1 MSFSETHPIQSIL
14 KDLLISDL
22 YEDISKRY
30 PEIESSTLKNKIN
43 DKVISINP
51 QFAIETKHKKKKQV
65 KIDDCDRCCARTWDN
80 HRGSRCSHQI
90 KSDDYCGIHLRE
102 INERGS
108 LLFGRYDEPK
118 PTINDQG
125 NIIPWYDGP
134 PLEELDAIVNYLQCC
149 LLRKMKRESIKRS

>member
-1 MSFSETHPIQSIL
+1 MSFSQSHPIQSIL
-14 KDLLISDL
+14 KKLLISDL
-22 YEDISKRY
+22 QEDILKRY
-30 PEIESSTLKNKIN
+30 PDIDPSILKKKIE
-43 DKVISINP
+43 DKVTLINP
-51 QFAIETKHKKKKQV
+51 IFKVETKHKQKKKV
-65 KIDDCDRCCARTWDN
+65 KIEDCDRCCARTWDN

-90 KSDDYCGIHLRE
+90 KSQGYCGIHLRE

-118 PTINDQG
+118 PKINDQG
-125 NIIPWYDGP
+125 NIIPWYEGS